1 MYHLYH
7 FIISISRSCYQ
18 LLCPSDSSVLH
29 SKQGDGEQRGNGGGE
44 CCQQFT
50 ADYQIVPCKEIGWRS
65 LSVCKLPKALRN
77 CTVFTVII
85 CRIAIAQHGTNYQ
98 ISFFVC
104 VCMYVCLC
112 GHAYGHIFQLILT
125 KFGKILWGLNRKN

>member
-65 LSVCKLPKALRN
+65 LSVCKLPKELHSVYSYYLSH
-77 CTVFTVII
+77 CYS
-85 CRIAIAQHGTNYQ
+85 IAWDKLSNQ
-98 ISFFVC
+98 FFC
-104 VCMYVCLC
+104 LCMYVCMP
-112 GHAYGHIFQLILT
+112 
-125 KFGKILWGLNRKN
+125 LWARLRSHFSTDLNEIW